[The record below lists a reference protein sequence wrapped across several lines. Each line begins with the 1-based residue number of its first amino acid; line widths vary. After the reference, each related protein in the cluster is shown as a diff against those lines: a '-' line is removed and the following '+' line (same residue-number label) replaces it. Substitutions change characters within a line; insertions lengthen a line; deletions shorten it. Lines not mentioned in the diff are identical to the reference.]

1 MRILLSTVSEGQQ
14 SLERKEKLMRPNFKS
29 HHEEAILNEIFYGQC
44 YTFKARK
51 MRRNNLKAKA
61 KAS

>member
-1 MRILLSTVSEGQQ
+1 
-14 SLERKEKLMRPNFKS
+14 MRPNFKS

-61 KAS
+61 KSIIGTSMFYCAWNGPQLL